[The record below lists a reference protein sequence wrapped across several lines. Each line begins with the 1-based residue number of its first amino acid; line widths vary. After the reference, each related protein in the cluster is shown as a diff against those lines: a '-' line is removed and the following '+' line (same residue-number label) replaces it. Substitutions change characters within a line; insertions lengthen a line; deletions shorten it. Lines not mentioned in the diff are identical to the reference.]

1 MGCFCLFI
9 TGYFAYRSHEY
20 IIIVLII
27 NFYLFITFLRF
38 LTGIFLTDLVYIDIA
53 HPVGSPH
60 RTAKMAVVLKALERY
75 QSSEYDITPMPQVA
89 NYLNSVR
96 YIEELQKFL
105 EDDQYK

>member
-1 MGCFCLFI
+1 MC
-9 TGYFAYRSHEY
+9 
-20 IIIVLII
+20 
-27 NFYLFITFLRF
+27 NTFLL

-75 QSSEYDITPMPQVA
+75 QSSEYEITPLPHVA